1 MRDPV
6 GYWRVEVEVCSSGD
20 LSGCWIMGEVVRV
33 DAAASLN
40 SSSLGSV
47 GETRFNLPGY
57 LAWHL

>member
-33 DAAASLN
+33 DAAAGLK
-40 SSSLGSV
+40 SSSLGPV
-47 GETRFNLPGY
+47 GEGRVY
-57 LAWHL
+57 LAWHLRY